1 MTLSQGCPE
10 RLGSTQDLDGD
21 EALLHLCARRGSRRQ
36 MERLLAQ
43 GCPPDVRNSA
53 GESPLYVA
61 ATRGHS
67 DLVHLLLSSGANP
80 NLRCH
85 SGSTPV
91 HAATFSCLPDALATL
106 LDTGGD
112 LRLHDSLGRSPE
124 DWARAAGSPKN
135 RKVLELLSRYQA
147 RMSQLI
153 RQSESVRG
161 LTLLRSCSSAPLL
174 QYPSCPRL
182 PLPHLRTSRSDVG
195 SSAGTHSFGFGK
207 LCQCGRRGVGVL
219 GSVPVLGDRDLHHT
233 DSEPDISY
241 PNGPLTR
248 MCNWMWEGQR
258 VTVRELKPPRLSHSH
273 SQKGLC
279 TSDLLVTELEH
290 CSHLYHP
297 NLLLLMAVCLSESLA
312 QLRLVYQR
320 VGLGSLYIVLH
331 QQRAATDGLGVR
343 EAVPLLSQIC
353 EALLFLHSRGYL
365 HRSLTSHAVQL
376 VGLGQAKLGNLEY
389 LQERAED
396 EHGARS
402 RRATAPP
409 APHQLYN
416 WLPPEIIS
424 GLVGSERSDL
434 YSFCALTQEVF
445 TGMVPWAGAGGKTVR
460 QMMASGRSLSLD
472 PHLSPSLRFA
482 LRLGT
487 SPKPQHRTLTLRD
500 VHHTLHRELQEGRP
514 SPEAQK
520 GQGERWD
527 CRDPWGKLEAQDGAE
542 WESVRSWMAQSE
554 GGLSYCEVERDT
566 SSQTKRHPY
575 DRGLGAEGGEPSRG
589 IMRLKGRGGSVGEEG
604 SLKDTAN
611 HGHRRLDHWPSP
623 SHPGLRVYSVRRGRE
638 LDPITDGSLPILWDS
653 ESSLWEMETECPEE
667 SPPPG
672 YTQQPSISQD
682 AAHPAP
688 IHPRDSRLLSCASSI
703 RESAGLLGCFNSS
716 LERLEQRFLS
726 GIQALE
732 QVTNRQWEDEQE
744 THHIQPRTGTH
755 MGTSS
760 VEFQQSTDNTDSLST
775 ILEDGALVTAGDGE
789 SQSSSQKETTQA
801 TPLALTAL
809 VLLERWNLC
818 HPTSISS
825 SSDDQQSGFDLM
837 QEMIDELKQQPTAA
851 GISERSLTQ
860 TEGRDTLPFQGKQG
874 SGAGAQMDGQ
884 EQESGLDSTP
894 HCHPEPQPQAQT
906 LGCHKEGLRQADHQD
921 AQTLAG
927 KRSTREPGGHSSSE

>member
-1 MTLSQGCPE
+1 MTLSQGCLE
-10 RLGSTQDLDGD
+10 RLGSTQDLEVD
-21 EALLHLCARRGSRRQ
+21 EALLHLCAQRGRRRQ

-61 ATRGHS
+61 ATQGHS
-67 DLVHLLLSSGANP
+67 DLVHLLLSNGADP

-85 SGSTPV
+85 RGSTPV
-91 HAATFSCLPDALATL
+91 HAATLSCLPDALATL

-135 RKVLELLSRYQA
+135 RKVLELLSHYRV

-153 RQSESVRG
+153 WQSESVRG
-161 LTLLRSCSSAPLL
+161 LRLLRSRSSASLPR
-174 QYPSCPRL
+174 YPSCPRL

-195 SSAGTHSFGFGK
+195 SLGGTHSFGFGK
-207 LCQCGRRGVGVL
+207 LCQCGSRGVGLL

-233 DSEPDISY
+233 DSEPDTSY

-248 MCNWMWEGQR
+248 MCNRMWGGQR

-290 CSHLYHP
+290 CSHLRHP
-297 NLLLLMAVCLSESLA
+297 NLLLLMAVCLSESLT
-312 QLRLVYQR
+312 QVRLVYQR
-320 VGLGSLYIVLH
+320 VGLGSLHTVLH
-331 QQRAATDGLGVR
+331 QQWAATDGLAVR
-343 EAVPLLSQIC
+343 EAIPLLSQVC

-396 EHGARS
+396 EHGDGS
-402 RRATAPP
+402 RCATAPP

-445 TGMVPWAGAGGKTVR
+445 TGVVPWAGAGGETVR
-460 QMMASGRSLSLD
+460 QMMSSGRSLSLD
-472 PHLSPSLRFA
+472 PRLSPSLRFA
-482 LRLGT
+482 LSLGT
-487 SPKPQHRTLTLRD
+487 LPKPRHRTLTLRD
-500 VHHTLHRELQEGRP
+500 VHHILHRELQEGRP

-527 CRDPWGKLEAQDGAE
+527 CRDAWGKLEAQDGAE
-542 WESVRSWMAQSE
+542 WEPVRSWRAQSE
-554 GGLSYCEVERDT
+554 GGLSHYEVERDT
-566 SSQTKRHPY
+566 SGQTKSRPY
-575 DRGLGAEGGEPSRG
+575 DRGLGAEGGEPG
-589 IMRLKGRGGSVGEEG
+589 HPLKGRGSTVREEG
-604 SLKDTAN
+604 LLKFHLEDTASR
-611 HGHRRLDHWPSP
+611 GHLHLDHWPSP
-623 SHPGLRVYSVRRGRE
+623 SRPAQSQWSGMRVYSVRWGRE
-638 LDPITDGSLPILWDS
+638 LDPDTDGSLPLLPDS
-653 ESSLWEMETECPEE
+653 ESSPSPSETETAHPEQ

-672 YTQQPSISQD
+672 YAQQPPISQD
-682 AAHPAP
+682 SPHPVP
-688 IHPRDSRLLSCASSI
+688 IHLRDIRLLSCASSI

-732 QVTNRQWEDEQE
+732 QVSRQHWEDE
-744 THHIQPRTGTH
+744 HHIQPRTGTH
-755 MGTSS
+755 ERTSS
-760 VEFQQSTDNTDSLST
+760 VESQPSADNTDGLSS
-775 ILEDGALVTAGDGE
+775 IPEDGALVATGDGE
-789 SQSSSQKETTQA
+789 SQSSSQKETTQT
-801 TPLALTAL
+801 TPLALSAL
-809 VLLERWNLC
+809 ALLERWNLRHC
-818 HPTSISS
+818 TASS
-825 SSDDQQSGFDLM
+825 PSSDRWQPGFDLM
-837 QEMIDELKQQPTAA
+837 QEMIDELKQQPTTA
-851 GISERSLTQ
+851 GTSERSLIQ
-860 TEGRDTLPFQGKQG
+860 TEGRDTLPIQGKQG
-874 SGAGAQMDGQ
+874 SRAGAQMDGQ
-884 EQESGLDSTP
+884 QQESGLDSTP
-894 HCHPEPQPQAQT
+894 HCHPDPQPQAQT
-906 LGCHKEGLRQADHQD
+906 PDATRRGCTK
-921 AQTLAG
+921 TL
-927 KRSTREPGGHSSSE
+927 